1 MRVLFR
7 TELFYHSTAIF
18 SIVPSVTLDRPQ
30 LHGKSKKRHEDL
42 PHVSYQF
49 VMLSNISSCNS
60 ITASAFFRVVMR

>member
-30 LHGKSKKRHEDL
+30 LHGESKKDTRIFLMSLISLSCYQISHPATPSL
-42 PHVSYQF
+42 PVP
-49 VMLSNISSCNS
+49 SSEL
-60 ITASAFFRVVMR
+60 